1 MERFSAQVQVL
12 QSTNDIIKLR
22 LSSDIAASGF
32 ITHDVNL
39 YNEPLT
45 LVTQVPWS
53 SVTVTQGSSSKTY
66 TASNGEV
73 MYEALPNVGTTNRGD
88 IILQQ
93 SNVSAVELTSG
104 GNIPNGI
111 NLEQNY
117 PNPFNPTTTVKYSI
131 PVLSFVTLKVFDVL
145 GNEIVTL
152 VSEEKSAGSYE
163 VEFSAKGGSASSLLS
178 GVYFYQLKAGSFLQT
193 KKMILLK

>member
-1 MERFSAQVQVL
+1 MERFSAQVKVL
-12 QSTNDIIKLR
+12 QNTSDSIKLR

-45 LVTQVPWS
+45 LVTQVPWTN
-53 SVTVTQGSSSKTY
+53 VTVTQGSSSKTY
-66 TASNGEV
+66 TVNNGEV

-88 IILQQ
+88 IVLQQ
-93 SNVSAVELTSG
+93 SNVLSVDSASNV
-104 GNIPNGI
+104 NIPNDI

-117 PNPFNPTTTVKYSI
+117 PNPFNPATIIKYQI
-131 PVLSFVTLKVFDVL
+131 PELSFITLKVYDVL

-152 VSEEKSAGSYE
+152 VNEVKSPGNYSINFDGSN
-163 VEFSAKGGSASSLLS
+163 LTS
-178 GVYFYQLKAGSFLQT
+178 GVYFYQLRSGSPKGQAFVQT
-193 KKMILLK
+193 KKMILLQ